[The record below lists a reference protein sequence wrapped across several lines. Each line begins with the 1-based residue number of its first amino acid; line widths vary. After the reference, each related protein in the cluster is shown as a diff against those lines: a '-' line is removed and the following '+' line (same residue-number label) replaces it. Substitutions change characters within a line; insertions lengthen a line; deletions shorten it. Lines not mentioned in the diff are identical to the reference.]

1 MTKNLLDAL
10 LAGKHQIE
18 VERSKSRLILTEL
31 KKGSWIQQL
40 VDYNIIV
47 QVKEWLDI
55 SNYIRCSSALFMD
68 AYQLVQ
74 WNIHVFSCNYISGKL
89 SAVLMVLGLLLL
101 FGGFGCM
108 IYGYVTNKQELD
120 MREDEV

>member
-1 MTKNLLDAL
+1 MVLSSNNWWTTLL
-10 LAGKHQIE
+10 
-18 VERSKSRLILTEL
+18 SF
-31 KKGSWIQQL
+31 
-40 VDYNIIV
+40 
-47 QVKEWLDI
+47 EWLDI
-55 SNYIRCSSALFMD
+55 LNYIRCSSALFMD

-74 WNIHVFSCNYISGKL
+74 CYIHVFSCNYISGKL

-120 MREDEV
+120 MREDEM